1 MSKFEKLNVD
11 IRTGHGTSA
20 ARRTRLQNKVP
31 GVVYHSG
38 AEGILLSID
47 KIRLNKAL
55 RTGQMI
61 FEINVED
68 KNQFVLVKEIQYHPV
83 TDEIMHID
91 FQKVKEDEKISL
103 DVAVRSIGDA
113 QGVKLG
119 GILVQMLNSVS
130 VKCKP
135 SEIPEFLEI
144 DVTEMEMNTNLFVK
158 DITLPADIE
167 MLTADDIAVVSV
179 QEPKEEKEEAVEVA
193 EDETSDDTSDDAPDG
208 EDSSDSEKPSGDAE
222 NKSEEQ
228 PSDEAKDES
237 GDNS

>member
-1 MSKFEKLNVD
+1 MSKFERLNVD
-11 IRTGHGTSA
+11 IRKENGTSA

-38 AEGILLSID
+38 AKGVPLSVD
-47 KIRLNKAL
+47 KNSLKKAL
-55 RTGQMI
+55 KTGQMI

-68 KNQFVLVKEIQYHPV
+68 KDQFVLVKEIQYHPV
-83 TDEIMHID
+83 TDDIIHID

-103 DVAVRSIGDA
+103 DVAVRSVGDS

-144 DVTEMEMNTNLFVK
+144 DVTEMEMNSNLFVK
-158 DITLPADIE
+158 DITLPDDIE
-167 MLTADDIAVVSV
+167 MLTAEDIAVVSV
-179 QEPKEEKEEAVEVA
+179 QEPKEEKEEVVELTEEVEA
-193 EDETSDDTSDDAPDG
+193 DEATGDEGEQEDNQSVDSSEEPSSDGNKDETG
-208 EDSSDSEKPSGDAE
+208 
-222 NKSEEQ
+222 
-228 PSDEAKDES
+228 DES
-237 GDNS
+237 

>member
-11 IRTGHGTSA
+11 IRKENGTSA

-38 AEGILLSID
+38 VEGIPLSIE
-47 KIRLNKAL
+47 KNSLNKAL
-55 RTGQMI
+55 KTGQMI
-61 FEINVED
+61 FEINVGDED
-68 KNQFVLVKEIQYHPV
+68 QFVLVKEIQYHPV
-83 TDEIMHID
+83 TDDIIHID

-103 DVAVRSIGDA
+103 DVAVRSVGDA

-144 DVTEMEMNTNLFVK
+144 DVTEMAMNTNLFVK
-158 DITLPADIE
+158 DISLPDDVEI
-167 MLTADDIAVVSV
+167 LTAEDIAVISV
-179 QEPKEEKEEAVEVA
+179 QEPKEEKEEVVEMIEEVA
-193 EDETSDDTSDDAPDG
+193 VDEASSDEVESET
-208 EDSSDSEKPSGDAE
+208 EQSSDSPED
-222 NKSEEQ
+222 KSSEV
-228 PSDEAKDES
+228 DKGES
-237 GDNS
+237 GDES